1 MVDVNRDELAYKSE
15 VKLTGYC
22 NAKNDENNNLWVTM
36 ESPFLTKKITQK
48 FPTLPGYTIP
58 ETRAIGDN
66 EIEITSNGNY
76 ILGQNDEDPDDLEM
90 DIDNNN
96 NNNNNNNS
104 KKLTLLKNQTRDNIT
119 SNFIL
124 GKININI
131 PSPVYPEITFNTI
144 TQNDTYYTLSELTN
158 DQSEYFSKNSKIKC
172 QTNQT
177 KIIIDELYSG
187 TYNWANKMISS
198 WKSTQT
204 SVYLYQYQEMIY
216 IHLDSKNKIW
226 HIEWSSQNKGG
237 YTKTFAANSYVAV
250 GDYSNAFW
258 LWFRNS
264 AIPNVNLLSL
274 YDPLPGAQYGEGTQ
288 SETLME
294 LSTDYFDF
302 AWPRT

>member
-22 NAKNDENNNLWVTM
+22 NAKNDKNNNLWVTM

-58 ETRAIGDN
+58 EIQTRAIGDN

-96 NNNNNNNS
+96 NNNNS

-131 PSPVYPEITFNTI
+131 PSPTVYPEITFNTI
-144 TQNDTYYTLSELTN
+144 TQNDTTYTLSQLTN

-172 QTNQT
+172 KT
-177 KIIIDELYSG
+177 KIIIDELYQDGGGSG
-187 TYNWANKMISS
+187 IYNWTDKMRGS

-204 SVYLYQYQEMIY
+204 SLYLYQYQEMIY

-237 YTKTFAANSYVAV
+237 YTKTFAANSYVV
-250 GDYSNAFW
+250 LGNYSNGYW

-274 YDPLPGAQYGEGTQ
+274 YDPLPGLGEGSM